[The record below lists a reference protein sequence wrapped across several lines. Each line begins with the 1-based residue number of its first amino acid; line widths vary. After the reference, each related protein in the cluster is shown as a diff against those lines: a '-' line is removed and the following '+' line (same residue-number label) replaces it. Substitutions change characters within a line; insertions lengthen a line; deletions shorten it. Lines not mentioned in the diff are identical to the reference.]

1 MTDKLVVIGG
11 VAGGATAAARARR
24 LNENAQIVV
33 FERGPYIS
41 FANCGLPYYIGQ
53 VIKERDD
60 LLVTDAESFTRRYNV
75 DVRLNSEVVD
85 IDRENCEVVV
95 HNRESGQQY
104 RESYGKVILS
114 PGAEPIRPPLDG
126 LEEAD
131 NVFTLRTIPDT
142 DRIKAWV
149 DNRQPKSAVVVGG
162 GFIGLEMVENL
173 AFRGVHVT
181 VLEKMD
187 QVMTSLDYEMAGL
200 VHAHMAEKGLECRFK
215 DGIAAFEKNG
225 GTTTVKTESGASIEC
240 DMVILAIGVRP
251 ETGLAR
257 KAGLEIGDTGGIV
270 VDSTM
275 CTSDP
280 KIYAVGDA
288 VEIRQRITG
297 QNTLIPLA
305 GPANRQGRI
314 AADNVM
320 GRKSVFRGSLGT
332 SAVKVFDLTVAS
344 AGCNEKTLKRESIP
358 YLASYTHS
366 GSHAGYYPGA
376 EMIAVKL
383 LFSPGTGQLL
393 GAQAV
398 GKKGVDKRIDVLAT
412 AIYAGLSVF
421 DLEELDLCYAPPYG
435 SAKDP
440 VNMAGYVGS
449 NLIKGDLEKI
459 NWDAV
464 GGLDPE
470 KAVLLDVR
478 SRIELKTSGTIDDA
492 VHIPIDQLRDRLGEL
507 DKSKTY
513 IAFCAVGIR
522 SYLAYRILVQNGFE
536 ARNLAGGFRTYLAAT
551 ENIYL
556 M

>member
-24 LNENAQIVV
+24 LNEHAEVIV
-33 FERGPYIS
+33 FERGSYIS
-41 FANCGLPYYIGQ
+41 FANCGLPYYIGE
-53 VIKERDD
+53 VIKKRDD
-60 LLVTDAESFTRRYNV
+60 LLVSDAESFTRRYNV
-75 DVRLNSEVVD
+75 DVRLNSEVTD
-85 IDRENCEVVV
+85 IDRENREVVV
-95 HNRESGQQY
+95 YNHQSGEQY

-114 PGAEPIRPPLDG
+114 PGAEPVRPPLEGMD
-126 LEEAD
+126 AD
-131 NVFTLRTIPDT
+131 NIFTLRSIPDT
-142 DRIKAWV
+142 DRIKAYV
-149 DNRQPKSAVVVGG
+149 DETQPKSAVVVGG

-173 AFRGVHVT
+173 AHRGIKVT
-181 VLEKMD
+181 VVEKLN
-187 QVMTSLDYEMAGL
+187 QVMTPLDYEMAGL
-200 VHAHMAEKGLECRFK
+200 VHAHMAEKGLDCRFG
-215 DGIAAFEKNG
+215 DGIAGIEKNG
-225 GTTTVKTESGASIEC
+225 GITKVKTESGALIEC
-240 DMVILAIGVRP
+240 DMVILAIGVQP
-251 ETGLAR
+251 ETGLAG
-257 KAGLEIGDTGGIV
+257 KAGLETGNTGGIA

-280 KIYAVGDA
+280 DIYAVGDA

-297 QNTLIPLA
+297 QNILIPLA

-344 AGCNEKTLKRESIP
+344 TGCNEKTLKRENIP
-358 YLASYTHS
+358 YRASYTHS

-383 LFSPGTGQLL
+383 LFSPGTGELL

-412 AIYAGLSVF
+412 AIYSGLSVF

-449 NLIKGDLEKI
+449 NLLKGDLEKI
-459 NWDAV
+459 NWEAV
-464 GGLDPE
+464 DSLDPE
-470 KAVLLDVR
+470 KEVLLDVR

-492 VHIPIDQLRDRLGEL
+492 VHIPIDELRGRLGEL

-522 SYLAYRILVQNGFE
+522 SYLAYRILIQNGFD

>member
-24 LNENAQIVV
+24 LNENSQIVV

-95 HNRESGQQY
+95 YNRESGEQY

-126 LEEAD
+126 LDAAD

-200 VHAHMAEKGLECRFK
+200 VHAHMAEKGLECRFG
-215 DGIAAFEKNG
+215 DGIGAFEKNG

-257 KAGLEIGDTGGIV
+257 KAGLEIGNTGGIA
-270 VDSTM
+270 VDNTM

-280 KIYAVGDA
+280 NIYAVGDA

-344 AGCNEKTLKRESIP
+344 TGCNEKTLKRENIP
-358 YLASYTHS
+358 YRASYTHS

-412 AIYAGLSVF
+412 AIYSGMSVF

-459 NWDAV
+459 NWDV
-464 GGLDPE
+464 VDNLDPKKE
-470 KAVLLDVR
+470 MLLDVR

-492 VHIPIDQLRDRLGEL
+492 VHIPIDELRDRLGEL

>member
-1 MTDKLVVIGG
+1 
-11 VAGGATAAARARR
+11 
-24 LNENAQIVV
+24 
-33 FERGPYIS
+33 
-41 FANCGLPYYIGQ
+41 
-53 VIKERDD
+53 
-60 LLVTDAESFTRRYNV
+60 
-75 DVRLNSEVVD
+75 
-85 IDRENCEVVV
+85 
-95 HNRESGQQY
+95 
-104 RESYGKVILS
+104 
-114 PGAEPIRPPLDG
+114 
-126 LEEAD
+126 
-131 NVFTLRTIPDT
+131 
-142 DRIKAWV
+142 
-149 DNRQPKSAVVVGG
+149 
-162 GFIGLEMVENL
+162 
-173 AFRGVHVT
+173 
-181 VLEKMD
+181 
-187 QVMTSLDYEMAGL
+187 
-200 VHAHMAEKGLECRFK
+200 
-215 DGIAAFEKNG
+215 
-225 GTTTVKTESGASIEC
+225 
-240 DMVILAIGVRP
+240 
-251 ETGLAR
+251 
-257 KAGLEIGDTGGIV
+257 
-270 VDSTM
+270 
-275 CTSDP
+275 
-280 KIYAVGDA
+280 AVGDA

-297 QNTLIPLA
+297 QDTLIPLA

-320 GRKSVFRGSLGT
+320 GRRSVFRGSTGT
-332 SAVKVFDLTVAS
+332 SAVQVFELTVAS
-344 AGCNEKTLKRESIP
+344 TGCNEKTLKRENIP
-358 YLASYTHS
+358 YWASYTHS

-440 VNMAGYVGS
+440 VNMAGYVGA

-464 GGLDPE
+464 AGLDPE
-470 KAVLLDVR
+470 RTVLLDVR

-492 VHIPIDQLRDRLGEL
+492 VHIPIDELRDRLGEL

>member
-60 LLVTDAESFTRRYNV
+60 LLVTDAESFTRRYRV
-75 DVRLNSEVVD
+75 DVRLNCEVID
-85 IDRENCEVVV
+85 IDRQSREVVV
-95 HNRESGQQY
+95 HNRESGEQY

-114 PGAEPIRPPLDG
+114 PGAEPIRPPLEG

-162 GFIGLEMVENL
+162 GFIGLEMLENL

-181 VLEKMD
+181 VVEKMD

-200 VHAHMAEKGLECRFK
+200 VHAHMAEKGLECRFG
-215 DGIAAFEKNG
+215 DGIVAFEKNG

-257 KAGLEIGDTGGIV
+257 KAGLEIGNTGGIA

-280 KIYAVGDA
+280 NIYAVGDA

-297 QNTLIPLA
+297 QDTLIPLA

-320 GRKSVFRGSLGT
+320 GRRSVFRGSTGT
-332 SAVKVFDLTVAS
+332 SAVQVFELTVAS
-344 AGCNEKTLKRESIP
+344 TGCNEKTLKRENIP
-358 YLASYTHS
+358 YWASYTHS

-440 VNMAGYVGS
+440 VNMAGYVGA

-464 GGLDPE
+464 AGLDPE
-470 KAVLLDVR
+470 RTVLLDVR

-492 VHIPIDQLRDRLGEL
+492 VHIPIDELRDRLGEL

>member
-75 DVRLNSEVVD
+75 DVRLNFEVID
-85 IDRENCEVVV
+85 IDRKNCEIVV
-95 HNRESGQQY
+95 HNRESGEQY

-114 PGAEPIRPPLDG
+114 PGAEPIRPSLAG

-181 VLEKMD
+181 VVEKMD
-187 QVMTSLDYEMAGL
+187 QVMMSLDYEMAGL
-200 VHAHMAEKGLECRFK
+200 VHAHMAEKGLECRFG

-225 GTTTVKTESGASIEC
+225 GTTVVKTESGASIEC

-257 KAGLEIGDTGGIV
+257 KAGLEIGNTGGIA

-280 KIYAVGDA
+280 NIYAVGDA

-297 QNTLIPLA
+297 HNTLIPLA

-314 AADNVM
+314 AADNAM

-332 SAVKVFDLTVAS
+332 SAVQIFELTVA
-344 AGCNEKTLKRESIP
+344 ATGCNEKILKRENIP
-358 YLASYTHS
+358 YRVSYTHS

-464 GGLDPE
+464 DSLDPE
-470 KAVLLDVR
+470 KSVLLDVR

-492 VHIPIDQLRDRLGEL
+492 VHIPIDELRDRLGEL

-522 SYLAYRILVQNGFE
+522 SYLAYRILVQNGFK